1 MPAQDKHQRTEAP
14 TPKRRREARQRG
26 QVARSVDVAGWAGV
40 AVSSFLV
47 PWFLRLVTGQVLAVL
62 HQATGVFARP
72 TPQAALRVL
81 ESGLKVI
88 LVSIAPLGGILAL
101 VAIVANIAQT
111 GRAFSFQ
118 AARPKLSRISPR
130 EGIRRLVSPQNGVQ
144 LLKQLV
150 KLLLLVGVG
159 YQAIAGI
166 VHEMVDARP
175 VSLLPILAVTGAN
188 VLSFIRILSL
198 LGLAVGL
205 VDFVYQ
211 RRKLNDQLK
220 MTKQEVKEESKAAE
234 GDPHLKGMVRK
245 RMYQIARTQM
255 LAAVRTADVVVTN
268 PTHYAVALRYDAT
281 RSAAPRVVAKGSDQ
295 LAQRIREEAATSEIP
310 VVEDPP
316 LARYLYAVCDVD
328 ETIPGEI
335 FVAVARLLAFVY
347 SLPATLRGVGV
358 HHLGA
363 SILPAEPAALAKLR
377 DGQRARAEAVLAG
390 TVAT

>member
-1 MPAQDKHQRTEAP
+1 MPAQDKHQKTEPP

-62 HQATGVFARP
+62 HQATDVFGHP

-101 VAIVANIAQT
+101 VAIVANVAQT
-111 GRAFSFQ
+111 GRVFSFK
-118 AARPKLSRISPR
+118 AARPKLSRISPK

-175 VSLLPILAVTGAN
+175 VSLLPILGATGAN
-188 VLSFIRILSL
+188 VLSFIRIVSL

-205 VDFVYQ
+205 VDFFYQ

-220 MTKQEVKEESKAAE
+220 MTKQEVKDEQRSSE
-234 GDPHLKGMVRK
+234 GDPHLKAMVRK

-295 LAQRIREEAATSEIP
+295 LALRIREEAATSAIP

-316 LARYLYAVCDVD
+316 LAR
-328 ETIPGEI
+328 
-335 FVAVARLLAFVY
+335 
-347 SLPATLRGVGV
+347 
-358 HHLGA
+358 
-363 SILPAEPAALAKLR
+363 
-377 DGQRARAEAVLAG
+377 
-390 TVAT
+390 